1 MSMELSGADKNR
13 LVFLSD
19 GRVHWATSDAGRTY
33 KQITDTYRFH
43 EVKLHPK
50 DGNMMLTCVLSDKCH
65 DSSES
70 GYCYKKLYVSKD
82 FGKSWKFLTDYIV
95 QFDWA
100 HNLQRGQA
108 DKLPK
113 VSVMASEFKS
123 KRGDQRFG
131 YWDRNID
138 FVISNDLWESKPRV
152 LVPRG
157 NRFLF
162 TSKFLFVAKVHHS
175 IDNRVSLQI
184 SSNGGKTWS
193 TAALP
198 FGELH
203 QHSYTILDTSEDSV
217 FLHVNHIGEKSSWG
231 NVYIS
236 NADGLGYALSL
247 PHNRRATSGKCDFE
261 KVEGM
266 TGIYLAN
273 YIDNVDQLERSR
285 GSKRGGKK
293 NEEAVRT
300 VVTFDKGA
308 IWSYLRPPP
317 RMRTVDRSCAETT
330 TVRFIFMELPQSGGP
345 FYTTSSSLGLIMAT
359 GNVGTKLSYYGEDI
373 NTYFSRDAGLTWFEV
388 AKGSHIYEFGDH
400 GALIVMAN
408 DQKATTTLKYSWNE
422 GMSWESFEFTDRPMD
437 VVNIIIEPTATSQNF
452 VVYGARRKPN
462 GEYEG
467 VVISLDFGELHQR
480 ACT

>member
-1 MSMELSGADKNR
+1 MLWVGKDEKTVYILTDKNILYRSTDEGKSWSDEMSRLKRSDSTGGVVSMELSGADKNR

-162 TSKFLFVAKVHHS
+162 TSKFLFVAKVRGVYSPLSLSIHSNITRSNTQVHHS

-231 NVYIS
+231 NVYVVVRVRRVDVCDTLFFSRHLPSLLCQKYSYIT
-236 NADGLGYALSL
+236 LSL
-247 PHNRRATSGKCDFE
+247 IYIYL
-261 KVEGM
+261 
-266 TGIYLAN
+266 TGILT
-273 YIDNVDQLERSR
+273 QLHLERGRIGICS
-285 GSKRGGKK
+285 
-293 NEEAVRT
+293 V
-300 VVTFDKGA
+300 
-308 IWSYLRPPP
+308 L
-317 RMRTVDRSCAETT
+317 
-330 TVRFIFMELPQSGGP
+330 
-345 FYTTSSSLGLIMAT
+345 
-359 GNVGTKLSYYGEDI
+359 
-373 NTYFSRDAGLTWFEV
+373 
-388 AKGSHIYEFGDH
+388 
-400 GALIVMAN
+400 
-408 DQKATTTLKYSWNE
+408 
-422 GMSWESFEFTDRPMD
+422 
-437 VVNIIIEPTATSQNF
+437 TSQSQSD
-452 VVYGARRKPN
+452 KW
-462 GEYEG
+462 
-467 VVISLDFGELHQR
+467 
-480 ACT
+480 